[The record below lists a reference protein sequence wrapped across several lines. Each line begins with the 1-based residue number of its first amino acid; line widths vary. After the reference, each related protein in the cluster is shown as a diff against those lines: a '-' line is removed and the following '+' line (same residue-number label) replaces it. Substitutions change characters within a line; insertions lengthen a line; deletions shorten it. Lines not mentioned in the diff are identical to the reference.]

1 MSSPDINDQDIAL
14 VVQALKSGHLS
25 MGPFVEQFEQKF
37 CAYIG
42 AKHAIAVSSGTAGLH
57 LCMHA
62 AGLRPGDEVITS
74 PFSFVASANCI
85 LYQGAKP
92 VFVDIDEATFGLD
105 PALVA
110 NAIDQNTRAIL
121 PIHVFGQPCSMDELL
136 TLSNKH
142 GLLLFED
149 ACEAVGAEYR
159 GRKVGSFGKANVFAF
174 YPNKQMTTGE
184 GGIILTDDDE
194 WAEKFRSLRNQGR
207 SKMGAWLHH
216 EVLGFNYRMSELSA
230 ALGCSQISR
239 IDELLDKRQKAANHY
254 RERLSDITGVR
265 LLEPAPTTTR
275 MSWFVMLVG
284 LDPDICRDSVMQH
297 LQAAGIPTR
306 TYFSPIHLQPYFRER
321 FGYREGD
328 FPVTERIANTSLAL
342 PFFSNMTTDDIDYVS
357 DTLKRAIS
365 R

>member
-1 MSSPDINDQDIAL
+1 MSAPDINDQDIAL
-14 VVQALKSGHLS
+14 VVQALKSGQLS

-37 CAYIG
+37 SAYIG
-42 AKHAIAVSSGTAGLH
+42 ARHAIAVSSGTAGLH

-62 AGLRPGDEVITS
+62 ANLRPGDEVITS

-85 LYQGAKP
+85 LYEGAKP
-92 VFVDIDEATFGLD
+92 VFVDIDEATFGVD
-105 PALVA
+105 PSLVA
-110 NAIDQNTRAIL
+110 NAINQNTRAIL
-121 PIHVFGQPCSMDELL
+121 PIHVFGQPCAMDELL
-136 TLSNKH
+136 TLASKH
-142 GLLLFED
+142 ELLVFED

-239 IDELLDKRQKAANHY
+239 IDELLDKRQNAANHY
-254 RERLSDITGVR
+254 QQRLAGIPGVR
-265 LLEPAPTTTR
+265 LLQPTPATTR
-275 MSWFVMLVG
+275 MSWFVMLIR

-297 LQAAGIPTR
+297 MQAAGIPTR
-306 TYFSPIHLQPYFRER
+306 TYFSPIHLQPFFREK
-321 FGYREGD
+321 FGYQEGD
-328 FPVTERIANTSLAL
+328 FPVTESVAKGTLAL
-342 PFFSNMTTDDIDYVS
+342 PFFSSMAVGDIDYVA
-357 DTLKRAIS
+357 DCLKVAIA